1 MSVYAIHK
9 LLWLSEE
16 DPEFRARLQSNPD
29 EAMKGFSL
37 TAEEAQALKNGDIHA
52 LHHWGVSNFLMRA
65 MPMHGLFGLTN
76 ETYRERIGKEAPRLQ
91 V

>member
-29 EAMKGFSL
+29 EAMKEFPL
-37 TAEEAQALKNGDIHA
+37 TAEEVQALKNGNIHA
-52 LHHWGVSNFLMRA
+52 LHHWGVSNFLMRV
-65 MPMHGLFGLTN
+65 MPMHGLFGITN

>member
-16 DPEFRARLQSNPD
+16 DPEFRVRLQSNPD
-29 EAMKGFSL
+29 EAMKEFSL
-37 TAEEAQALKNGDIHA
+37 TDEEVQALKTGDIHA
-52 LHHWGVSNFLMRA
+52 LHHWGVSNFLMRV
-65 MPMHGLFGLTN
+65 MPMHGLFGMTN

>member
-1 MSVYAIHK
+1 MSVYGIHK
-9 LLWLSEE
+9 LLWRSEE

-37 TAEEAQALKNGDIHA
+37 TAEEIHALKNGDIHA
-52 LHHWGVSNFLMRA
+52 LHHWGVSNFLMRV
-65 MPMHGLFGLTN
+65 MPMHGLFGMTN